1 MCGSRLRIDNRCSVA
16 IDMFE
21 FENLNLSGSIFGL
34 NGNSQISIILP

>member
-1 MCGSRLRIDNRCSVA
+1 
-16 IDMFE
+16 MFE